1 MPERNVI
8 STDRAPVAVGAYS
21 QAIRTGDLVFTAG
34 QLGIDP
40 ASGEFSAPDVAGQAE
55 QALANL
61 SAILDASGSGLD
73 RLVKVTVFLA
83 DIADWPA
90 LNDVFELVRQAGGT
104 PRLTGSGSTVFA
116 LTADPERAAAV
127 AGHLRDAG
135 VRVTLTR
142 TRDAAASIERVI
154 EEED

>member
-8 STDRAPVAVGAYS
+8 STDRAPAAVGAYS

-73 RLVKVTVFLA
+73 HLVKVTVFLA

-90 LNDVFELVRQAGGT
+90 LNEVYSRVVPEPFPARSAFAVKDLPKGARVEIEAIA
-104 PRLTGSGSTVFA
+104 TVG
-116 LTADPERAAAV
+116 P
-127 AGHLRDAG
+127 G
-135 VRVTLTR
+135 
-142 TRDAAASIERVI
+142 
-154 EEED
+154 

>member
-1 MPERNVI
+1 LPERNVV

-21 QAIRTGDLVFTAG
+21 QAIHTGDLVFTAG

-61 SAILDASGSGLD
+61 SAILDAAGSGLD

-90 LNDVFELVRQAGGT
+90 LNDVYSRLVPEPFPARSAFAVKDL
-104 PRLTGSGSTVFA
+104 PRGARVEIEAIATVG
-116 LTADPERAAAV
+116 P
-127 AGHLRDAG
+127 G
-135 VRVTLTR
+135 
-142 TRDAAASIERVI
+142 
-154 EEED
+154 